1 MSNIGFNYKA
11 DGSIVIVAK
20 TNGKTG
26 LHTIPKTA
34 MNYDEI
40 LKKLKAGDWDAI
52 PALLNIRTY
61 IADHTDGRV
70 EIVGDEIYLDK
81 KPIAKGISERIIA
94 FFKDGINIQ
103 PFCRFLERVAANP
116 AQSSRDELFLFLEKN
131 SLPFTPEGY
140 FLAYKMVRRDYLD
153 IHSGTIRNQI
163 GDKPEMAREEVD
175 ADRYNTCSVGLHFCS
190 MDYLK
195 SGFGSGGHRLMVV
208 KIDPADVVSIPVDYN
223 FSKGRCWKY
232 EVVDEIEK
240 DERITDYYTSE
251 YDEEEEEDDEDDNF
265 LYDDEEESSE
275 EEEESESYY
284 DEEDDEEEEE
294 VELPASQMTGAKI
307 EAEDVREIR
316 KMLNDNWTLKAI
328 AESFDISAR
337 QVARIRDGESWSH
350 IK

>member
-20 TNGKTG
+20 INGKTG
-26 LHTIPKTA
+26 LHTIPKSA
-34 MNYDEI
+34 INYEEI
-40 LKKLKAGDWDAI
+40 LKHLKAGNWDAI

-81 KPIAKGISERIIA
+81 KPIASGIATRVISL
-94 FFKDGINIQ
+94 FKDGINIQ
-103 PFCRFLERVAANP
+103 PFCRFLERVSLNP
-116 AQSSRDELFLFLEKN
+116 NQFSRDELFLFLEKN

-140 FLAYKMVRRDYLD
+140 FLAYKMVRNDYRDIY
-153 IHSGTIRNQI
+153 SGTVSNKV
-163 GDKPEMAREEVD
+163 GDKPEMKREDVD
-175 ADRYNTCSVGLHFCS
+175 ANRNNTCSVGLHFCS
-190 MDYLK
+190 MDYLS
-195 SGFGSGGHRLMVV
+195 SGFATKGHRLMIV

-232 EVVDEIEK
+232 EVVDEIET
-240 DERITDYYTSE
+240 DERITDYYTEE
-251 YDEEEEEDDEDDNF
+251 YNEEVEDVEDEEDFD
-265 LYDDEEESSE
+265 ESSE
-275 EEEESESYY
+275 EEEEDSDYWA
-284 DEEDDEEEEE
+284 DDEEEGDDED

-307 EAEDVREIR
+307 MAEDVREIR
-316 KMLNDNWTLKAI
+316 KMLKDQWTLKAI